1 MLWWGWVGLGERKPP
16 YMDTKASS
24 YCITN
29 VLTSKPPAFLST
41 HTDILAY
48 SAPESGLS
56 DAAVASMG
64 ENKR

>member
-1 MLWWGWVGLGERKPP
+1 
-16 YMDTKASS
+16 MDTKASS
-24 YCITN
+24 YGITN